1 MSQPVEAEALF
12 GSAARNDQDWLSD
25 IDYLIVGD
33 DGPSLRRRK
42 AWLTKQGFSVSD
54 FTWKRLERAFSEG
67 TLFALHLK
75 LEARLIFDPK
85 GKLRSL
91 FESFRPKSDYVTDFA
106 RSLELFRPLSHVPA
120 APWGGPWALDVLSVG
135 FRNSAIMTLAN
146 EGEFFFSNRAI
157 LDALQKRGR
166 INKDQLGTL
175 QELRFAKV
183 RYRAGRAR
191 HIGKRTIDRAIQA
204 VEAALLV
211 EFDFKTVTGD
221 DIASA
226 QKNSTCAYAWMRTI
240 EAELLTA
247 SARRIRDE
255 EASNLRLELMKNLTD
270 PHAYLWRFMHD
281 SRSIE
286 CALEKIR
293 SFY

>member
-1 MSQPVEAEALF
+1 LF

-25 IDYLIVGD
+25 IDYLIVGE
-33 DGPSLRRRK
+33 DGCTLRARK
-42 AWLTKQGFSVSD
+42 AWLSKQGFSVSD

-75 LEARLIFDPK
+75 LEARLIVDPK

-91 FESFRPKSDYVTDFA
+91 FESFRPKTDYVADFA

-120 APWGGPWALDVLSVG
+120 APSGGPWALDVLSVG

-146 EGEFFFSNRAI
+146 EGEFLFSNKAI
-157 LDALQKRGR
+157 LDAFRRRGR
-166 INKDQLGTL
+166 IGRDQAWTL
-175 QELRFAKV
+175 QELRVAKM
-183 RYRAGRAR
+183 RYRAGCMAPVD
-191 HIGKRTIDRAIQA
+191 KSTIDRAIQA
-204 VEAALLV
+204 VQAALLV
-211 EFDFKTVTGD
+211 EFDFKTARRD

-240 EAELLTA
+240 EAELLTS
-247 SARRIRDE
+247 SARTIRDE
-255 EASNLRLELMKNLTD
+255 EASNLRVKLMKNLRD
-270 PHAYLWRFMHD
+270 PHTYLWRFMRD
-281 SRSIE
+281 SESVERD
-286 CALEKIR
+286 LDKIR